1 MDKVFKGIN
10 NEMIDNILKQIPK
23 KKFMD
28 MLNATFKNV
37 MCGAQTC
44 SAEIM
49 DLNKITIQKDKDL
62 LKLTKKFQDNKIT
75 QEKYKQEIKKITLKF
90 LKAEENFKFMECSL
104 KNCFDFMKKQLLI
117 TIDVKMSIVKN
128 DKEKMNKLKDY
139 KKLFSKKTINI
150 EDIRKFYDEFM

>member
-1 MDKVFKGIN
+1 MSKSIKGTD
-10 NEMIDNILKQIPK
+10 NEMIDNILKQIPN

-28 MLNATFKNV
+28 MLNITFKNI
-37 MCGAQTC
+37 MCGTQKC

-49 DLNKITIQKDKDL
+49 DLNKITIEKDKHL
-62 LKLTKKFQDNKIT
+62 FELTKKFQDKKIT
-75 QEKYKQEIKKITLKF
+75 QEKYQQEIKKFNQKF
-90 LKAEENFKFMECSL
+90 LKSEENFKFIECSL

-128 DKEKMNKLKDY
+128 DKEKMNKLKAY

-150 EDIRKFYDEFM
+150 EDIRNFYDEFM